1 MSYDVNNIFARI
13 LRQEIPCK
21 KVFEDEK
28 VLAFHDINPKAPLHI
43 LIIPKGDYT
52 HFHDFHSRADAETV
66 AHFYKKVTEI
76 AEQFDLKESGY
87 RVIANCG
94 INGGQ
99 EVAHYH
105 LHLLGG
111 GKLGAMIGK

>member
-28 VLAFHDINPKAPLHI
+28 ILAFHDICPRAPIHI
-43 LIIPKGDYT
+43 LIIPKGEYIS
-52 HFHDFHSRADAETV
+52 FHDFHSHADAETV
-66 AHFYKKVTEI
+66 AHFYQKVAEI
-76 AEQFDLKESGY
+76 AAEFKLDEAGY

-94 INGGQ
+94 LNGGQ
-99 EVAHYH
+99 EVPHYH

-111 GKLGAMIGK
+111 TKLGGF